1 MLISDW
7 SSDVCS
13 SDLDLVAR
21 RTTGLLPR
29 VQPRISLRKLGP
41 SHGPD
46 PGKDEAKDRG
56 GAQAGPRP
64 PPRPP
69 LRRLRRDRPRG
80 AGVRPSPRQGRQR
93 ERDGPQ
99 QRAVAPRRRDRE
111 VRGGLRELPSAT
123 YSSARQHLSLP
134 GDEGLLSAE
143 GRRGGG
149 EARTLARRGKSP
161 LL

>member
-1 MLISDW
+1 MIL
-7 SSDVCS
+7 
-13 SDLDLVAR
+13 
-21 RTTGLLPR
+21 
-29 VQPRISLRKLGP
+29 
-41 SHGPD
+41 
-46 PGKDEAKDRG
+46 
-56 GAQAGPRP
+56 RP
-64 PPRPP
+64 PSSTRTDTHCPYATLFRS
-69 LRRLRRDRPRG
+69 PRG
-80 AGVRPSPRQGRQR
+80 AVGRPSPRQGRQR